1 MVLPRGE
8 SCPQPSYRR
17 TGTQKIHPAFLQPHE
32 AQRLIESLPEPCRTV
47 VLVALLTGLR
57 IGEIAAL
64 RWERV
69 DFLRGTLQVK
79 ETYSEEHGFG
89 SPKTKS
95 STREVPISEPLRAAL
110 LAHRARC
117 SDVAPSTPLFASS
130 SGTPISPKNL
140 AHRVLRPTCVRLGL
154 CPIGWHVLRHTHA
167 TRLGESGVHIR
178 AAQDILGQSDLETTL
193 RIYTHAIPDSE
204 RRAVASVAALLFPSV
219 PPQGTE
225 QGKYPKLV
233 N

>member
-1 MVLPRGE
+1 M
-8 SCPQPSYRR
+8 
-17 TGTQKIHPAFLQPHE
+17 
-32 AQRLIESLPEPCRTV
+32 
-47 VLVALLTGLR
+47 
-57 IGEIAAL
+57 
-64 RWERV
+64 
-69 DFLRGTLQVK
+69 
-79 ETYSEEHGFG
+79 FG
-89 SPKTKS
+89 CFGQHAYGS
-95 STREVPISEPLRAAL
+95 AY
-110 LAHRARC
+110 
-117 SDVAPSTPLFASS
+117 APF
-130 SGTPISPKNL
+130 
-140 AHRVLRPTCVRLGL
+140 
-154 CPIGWHVLRHTHA
+154 GWHVLRHTHA